1 MGMDAP
7 VRRTMAKTRCESH
20 IQVRDRSQVYSVY
33 SRHYT
38 RVKVSPCAFV
48 RLRSVSS
55 IMIIIPSALSQVY
68 TLILGRIAW
77 RTEHNSKQ

>member
-1 MGMDAP
+1 MD
-7 VRRTMAKTRCESH
+7 
-20 IQVRDRSQVYSVY
+20 
-33 SRHYT
+33 SR
-38 RVKVSPCAFV
+38 VSPCAFV

>member
-7 VRRTMAKTRCESH
+7 VRRTMAKTRCQSH

-38 RVKVSPCAFV
+38 RVKGQVQEPLAEPKTEGCLS
-48 RLRSVSS
+48 L
-55 IMIIIPSALSQVY
+55 IIYHESQP
-68 TLILGRIAW
+68 LG
-77 RTEHNSKQ
+77 